1 MDAIPSQDS
10 LQDPGRSCPSTAP
23 SCLFTLN
30 LCIHNVV
37 RPLVLRVLFGFP
49 CKSLLST
56 VVSTLC
62 PPHTW
67 TTYIMT
73 FPFRNNFLSPL
84 LWFGW
89 FLMGGVSI
97 RRHSSF
103 LTRLCF
109 SHPSALKTVCHM
121 FISNSS
127 CSNCND
133 FSVL

>member
-10 LQDPGRSCPSTAP
+10 LQDPGRSCPSTDP

-89 FLMGGVSI
+89 FLMGGGEYKETFIFLDSFVLF
-97 RRHSSF
+97 SSQCPQDS
-103 LTRLCF
+103 LP
-109 SHPSALKTVCHM
+109 HVHLK
-121 FISNSS
+121 FKL
-127 CSNCND
+127 
-133 FSVL
+133 FKL